1 MDNTKPEFRVIIAG
15 GRDYTDYERV
25 VRVCNHQLKNKLL
38 NSTVIVVCGMAAGA
52 DYLGA
57 QWARSLGLKV
67 EEFPADWKGLGR
79 GAGFIRNQQMAD
91 VADGLIAFPGG
102 RGTADMVRRAEAKG
116 LIVRVIK

>member
-1 MDNTKPEFRVIIAG
+1 MDNKPEFRVIIAG
-15 GRDYTDYERV
+15 GRDYTDYDRV
-25 VRVCNHQLKNKLL
+25 CRVCNYQLKNKLV

-67 EEFPADWKGLGR
+67 EEFPADWKRLGR
-79 GAGFIRNQQMAD
+79 AAGPIRNQQMAD
-91 VADGLIAFPGG
+91 VANGLIAFPGG
-102 RGTADMVRRAEAKG
+102 SGTADMIRRAEAKD